1 MNQDMTGST
10 LSQDSTTPISG
21 RLAGEQRSNL
31 RRKKILIGRFGAV
44 SALLV
49 LFVSLIEIPF
59 EFPGSTGTVE
69 LAALLFSKAIY
80 VLVVSFMA
88 MGSRVARIIFMLI
101 CGTSV
106 LAILPAIPAEYS
118 NFPVGFELSVLEFA
132 VKLAALILIQMGI

>member
-1 MNQDMTGST
+1 MNQDMTRST
-10 LSQDSTTPISG
+10 LSHDSTMPIGKS
-21 RLAGEQRSNL
+21 LAGDQSSTL
-31 RRKKILIGRFGAV
+31 RRKRAPTGRFGAI

-59 EFPGSTGTVE
+59 ELPGYTGSVE
-69 LAALLFSKAIY
+69 LVALLISKAIY

-88 MGSRVARIIFMLI
+88 MGSRVARIAFMLI

-106 LAILPAIPAEYS
+106 LAILPAIPTEHS
-118 NFPVGFELSVLEFA
+118 NFHMGFELSVLECI